1 MNERNIIL
9 HTTVILW
16 DDRANLSILGIY
28 FDLNYEIFILLT
40 TLKLLEEISIN
51 LRRMTEYYFKIITK
65 LYIHCQII
73 ILNSSIQNY
82 LRFVS

>member
-51 LRRMTEYYFKIITK
+51 LRRMTEYYFKIIIK